1 MTRHPPPDAGLL
13 QPRTLTVPAEAAG
26 CRLDAWL
33 AQVLAGL
40 SRSRIQGLIAEGQA
54 TVDGRAAKASASL
67 VAGQTVCLT
76 IPPAAPAT
84 PRPEAIAL
92 DIVFEDE
99 AILVLDKSAG
109 LVVHPAPGHA
119 DGTLVNAL
127 LHHCD
132 DLAGIG
138 GVERPGIVHRLDRET
153 TGLMVV
159 AKTDAAMA
167 GLVAQFKAGGVRKVY
182 LALVHGLP
190 PKASGIIDTLIGRHP
205 RDRKRM
211 AVVSRNGKQAITR
224 YAVVRTC
231 GAASLTEARIET
243 GRTHQIRVHLAHLGH
258 PIVGDP
264 LYGSRSRDLAI
275 AGCPARQMLH
285 AARLAFTHP
294 VSGEP
299 LDFSRPP
306 PPDMLALLV
315 KLSGRTAASFAP
327 CHNLGRPDLAGP

>member
-1 MTRHPPPDAGLL
+1 MIPHPPPDADLL
-13 QPRTLTVPAEAAG
+13 QPRALTVPAESAG

-33 AQVLAGL
+33 AQTLAGL
-40 SRSRIQGLIAEGQA
+40 SRSRIQGLIAAGHA
-54 TVDGRAAKASASL
+54 TVDGHAAKASASL

-76 IPPAAPAT
+76 IPPSGPAT

-92 DIVFEDE
+92 DIVFED
-99 AILVLDKSAG
+99 ASILVLDKSAG

-132 DLAGIG
+132 DLGGIG
-138 GVERPGIVHRLDRET
+138 GVERPGIVHRLDKET
-153 TGLMVV
+153 SGLMVV

-167 GLVAQFKAGGVRKVY
+167 GLVAQFKSGGVRKVY
-182 LALVHGLP
+182 LALVHGV
-190 PKASGIIDTLIGRHP
+190 PKKTAGLIDTLIGRHP

-224 YAVVRTC
+224 YTVVRPC
-231 GAASLTEARIET
+231 GDVSLIEACIET

-264 LYGSRSRDLAI
+264 LYGSRTRDQAI

-285 AARLAFTHP
+285 AARLAFSHP
-294 VSGEP
+294 VSREP

-306 PPDMLALLV
+306 PPDMLALM
-315 KLSGRTAASFAP
+315 
-327 CHNLGRPDLAGP
+327 DQLAGGSAQPEYSSKRQFTPRNG

>member
-1 MTRHPPPDAGLL
+1 MIPHPPSDANLL
-13 QPRTLTVPAEAAG
+13 QPNALTVPAESAG

-33 AQVLAGL
+33 AQTLVGL
-40 SRSRIQGLIAEGQA
+40 SRSRIQGLIADGHA
-54 TVDGRAAKASASL
+54 TVDGHATKASASL

-76 IPPAAPAT
+76 IPPSTPAI

-92 DIVFEDE
+92 DIVFEDD

-132 DLAGIG
+132 DLGGIG
-138 GVERPGIVHRLDRET
+138 GVERPGIVHRLDKET

-167 GLVAQFKAGGVRKVY
+167 GLVAQFKSGGVRKVY
-182 LALVHGLP
+182 LAFVHGV
-190 PKASGIIDTLIGRHP
+190 PKKPSGIIDTLIGRHP

-211 AVVSRNGKQAITR
+211 AVVIRNGKQAITR
-224 YAVVRTC
+224 YTVVRPC
-231 GAASLTEARIET
+231 GDVSLIEACIET

-264 LYGSRSRDLAI
+264 LYGSRSRDQAI
-275 AGCPARQMLH
+275 ADCPARQMLH
-285 AARLAFTHP
+285 ATRLAFTHP

-306 PPDMLALLV
+306 PPDMLALIARYSPRSALNPQHV
-315 KLSGRTAASFAP
+315 L
-327 CHNLGRPDLAGP
+327 

>member
-1 MTRHPPPDAGLL
+1 
-13 QPRTLTVPAEAAG
+13 LTVPAESAG

-33 AQVLAGL
+33 AQAVPGL
-40 SRSRIQGLIAEGQA
+40 SRSRIQGLIADGHA
-54 TVDGRAAKASASL
+54 TVDGRATKASASL
-67 VAGQTVCLT
+67 AAGQRICLT

-92 DIVFEDE
+92 DIVFED
-99 AILVLDKSAG
+99 ADILVIDKSAG

-132 DLAGIG
+132 DLGGIG
-138 GVERPGIVHRLDRET
+138 GVERPGIVHRLDKET

-182 LALVHGLP
+182 LALVHGVP
-190 PKASGIIDTLIGRHP
+190 RPASGVIDTLIGRHP

-224 YAVVRTC
+224 YSVVRAC
-231 GAASLTEARIET
+231 GAVSLVEASIET

-264 LYGSRSRDLAI
+264 LYGSRSRDQMI
-275 AGCPARQMLH
+275 ADCPSRQMLH
-285 AARLAFTHP
+285 AARLAFAHP
-294 VSGEP
+294 VSGET

-306 PPDMLALLV
+306 PPDMLALMV
-315 KLSGRTAASFAP
+315 KLNGRI
-327 CHNLGRPDLAGP
+327 